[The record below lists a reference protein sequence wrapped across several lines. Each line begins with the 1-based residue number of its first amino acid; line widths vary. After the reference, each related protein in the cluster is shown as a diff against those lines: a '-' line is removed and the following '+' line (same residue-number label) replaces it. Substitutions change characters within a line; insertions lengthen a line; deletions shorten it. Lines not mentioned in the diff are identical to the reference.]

1 MKLVSIVS
9 PCYNGERYIERYLKS
24 ILAQT
29 YRPLELVLINDGS
42 QDQTEDII
50 FSYKATLKK
59 ENIILK
65 YIKKANEGL
74 GAAINDGLKY
84 VSGEYLIWP
93 DTDDF
98 LYPASIEK
106 RVKFLED
113 HQEYGF
119 VYSDGC
125 IYSENDIEKPV
136 RKIRA
141 HIPKNGELFI
151 NVISGNV
158 VYTPCGYM
166 LRMSAFRNVNPNM
179 EIFPSRY
186 GQDIQMLLPIS
197 YKFKCGYLQEELY
210 GRVDR
215 SDSLS
220 KSVWIESDD
229 AWKKR
234 VLGLEEIYIATLKSI
249 GGEALAYIP
258 YIQYRD
264 LRILLAISKKIGKSV
279 YIEQRRTLMLS
290 LRLMLGEI
298 CKTLVNLIKR

>member
-9 PCYNGERYIERYLKS
+9 PCYNGESYIERYLKA
-24 ILAQT
+24 IIAQT
-29 YRPLELVLINDGS
+29 YRPLELIIINDGS
-42 QDQTEDII
+42 QDRTEDII
-50 FSYKATLKK
+50 FSYKDIL
-59 ENIILK
+59 ENQNISLK
-65 YIKKANEGL
+65 YIKKENEGI

-84 VSGEYLIWP
+84 VTGEFLIWP

-98 LYPASIEK
+98 LYPASVEK
-106 RVKFLED
+106 RVKFLVE

-119 VYSDGC
+119 VYSDGN
-125 IYSENDIEKPV
+125 IYLENDIKNPV
-136 RKIRA
+136 GKIKA
-141 HIPKNGELFI
+141 YMPKDGNLFR

-158 VYTPCGYM
+158 VYTPGGYM
-166 LRMSAFRNVNPNM
+166 LRMDAFRSVNPNM

-210 GRVDR
+210 GRVNR
-215 SDSLS
+215 PNSLS
-220 KSVWIESDD
+220 KSVWNESST

-249 GGEALAYIP
+249 GNEVSAYIP

-264 LRILLAISKKIGKSV
+264 LRILMAISKKVGRSA
-279 YIEQRRTLMLS
+279 YIEQRKTLLIAMK
-290 LRLMLGEI
+290 LMIGEI
-298 CKTLVNLIKR
+298 CKTIVNLIKR